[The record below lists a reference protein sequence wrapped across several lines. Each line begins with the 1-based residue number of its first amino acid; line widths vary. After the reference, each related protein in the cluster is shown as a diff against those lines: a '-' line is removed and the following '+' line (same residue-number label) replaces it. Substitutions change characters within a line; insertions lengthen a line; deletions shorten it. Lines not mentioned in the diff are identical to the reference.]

1 MEERKARMSS
11 ARVIWGSMVVI
22 FLFVGMAFSQDSDA
36 NATDP
41 EKTLESSLA
50 KVKEIESRL
59 RSEIEEMGNTPDKQ
73 TQGQKKELQKQLES
87 VISSRKSIQRSMDS
101 FRTSKEHLRELEQ
114 KQSLTDL
121 SSSTAGTSDIMKVMS
136 LGNRIKQCMEASD
149 YDGAILAG
157 KQAIAIVPLMPM
169 PYFKL
174 AQAFGMKKEHQ
185 NALIWLRK
193 TLMVTELSG
202 MTLREN
208 ILEDSAFSSMR
219 EMPEF
224 KALHLLTKSNI
235 AVTLKEL
242 DRVPNPKELVYFP
255 KTVDKSKA
263 CSMLVLLD
271 GVGGNPR
278 NILSLFT
285 DFADQ
290 HGYVLLALCGSK
302 KLGMNDKMA
311 AYGYDFRSDP
321 RAMVRTIRKTIKEEQ
336 LIVDEIYLL
345 GFSQGGTVSM
355 LMGLLHEQYFSGVM
369 SISGIFPEPLIDR
382 STLQSSEKNIP
393 FFLLNGVRDPERI
406 LLNDSE
412 QTLISLGFRV
422 KRLEFDGGHEI
433 PPLKIFLV
441 KALEWV
447 DESNAS
453 MK

>member
-1 MEERKARMSS
+1 
-11 ARVIWGSMVVI
+11 
-22 FLFVGMAFSQDSDA
+22 
-36 NATDP
+36 
-41 EKTLESSLA
+41 
-50 KVKEIESRL
+50 
-59 RSEIEEMGNTPDKQ
+59 
-73 TQGQKKELQKQLES
+73 
-87 VISSRKSIQRSMDS
+87 
-101 FRTSKEHLRELEQ
+101 
-114 KQSLTDL
+114 
-121 SSSTAGTSDIMKVMS
+121 
-136 LGNRIKQCMEASD
+136 
-149 YDGAILAG
+149 
-157 KQAIAIVPLMPM
+157 
-169 PYFKL
+169 
-174 AQAFGMKKEHQ
+174 
-185 NALIWLRK
+185 
-193 TLMVTELSG
+193 
-202 MTLREN
+202 
-208 ILEDSAFSSMR
+208 
-219 EMPEF
+219 
-224 KALHLLTKSNI
+224 
-235 AVTLKEL
+235 
-242 DRVPNPKELVYFP
+242 
-255 KTVDKSKA
+255 
-263 CSMLVLLD
+263 MLVLLD